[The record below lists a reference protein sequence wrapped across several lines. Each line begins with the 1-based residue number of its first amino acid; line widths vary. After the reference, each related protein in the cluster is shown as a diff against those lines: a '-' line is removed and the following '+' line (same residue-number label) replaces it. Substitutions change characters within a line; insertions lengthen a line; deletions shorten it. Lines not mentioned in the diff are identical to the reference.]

1 MVRYLKMKKLVIN
14 TFLFILTFV
23 SIALLALPIII
34 DLIFTLFILY
44 IFKKNIPSVL
54 IFNLLIIS
62 MIFIINMSFGKN
74 EKYGYF
80 FRGHEKYT
88 TKNKIYQKNVNDII
102 FMPHGDIYYK
112 DGGLNKKREL
122 IKEPRKQIFITDSHG
137 YRNDIKIEDAKIIL
151 VGDSFISGTGTSHPH
166 IPSSTLNKIL
176 NIEVAS
182 LSFSGLD
189 PIDYEKIIK
198 KYLPIIKKDA
208 KIYVFYFEGNDFRV
222 KNNKINDNNQNQIKN
237 QEFQY
242 LSLVKYKIRSGYE
255 RLERN
260 KDKFLLKILPDKN
273 YFLRNIR
280 QKSHSLIR
288 KFFSNMDDAE
298 SPIIYNKIKNKFVG
312 FFYNDNFNSNEN
324 YISYIFKDK
333 EVLKRVNGIFFI
345 PIKLRIYSDYFG
357 LTEDDNPKFQ
367 YLIDEYAKLKI
378 PTYNLSKKMKPIVS
392 KYLHNN
398 EYLYWRDDTHW
409 NRYGIY
415 ESMNFVSSIFKNS
428 N

>member
-1 MVRYLKMKKLVIN
+1 
-14 TFLFILTFV
+14 
-23 SIALLALPIII
+23 
-34 DLIFTLFILY
+34 
-44 IFKKNIPSVL
+44 
-54 IFNLLIIS
+54 
-62 MIFIINMSFGKN
+62 MSFGKN

-88 TKNKIYQKNVNDII
+88 TKNKNYQKNVNDII

-222 KNNKINDNNQNQIKN
+222 KNNKINDNNKNQIKS

-242 LSLVKYKIRSGYE
+242 LSIVKYKIRSGYE

-273 YFLRNIR
+273 YF
-280 QKSHSLIR
+280 
-288 KFFSNMDDAE
+288 
-298 SPIIYNKIKNKFVG
+298 
-312 FFYNDNFNSNEN
+312 
-324 YISYIFKDK
+324 
-333 EVLKRVNGIFFI
+333 
-345 PIKLRIYSDYFG
+345 
-357 LTEDDNPKFQ
+357 
-367 YLIDEYAKLKI
+367 
-378 PTYNLSKKMKPIVS
+378 
-392 KYLHNN
+392 
-398 EYLYWRDDTHW
+398 
-409 NRYGIY
+409 
-415 ESMNFVSSIFKNS
+415 
-428 N
+428 

>member
-1 MVRYLKMKKLVIN
+1 
-14 TFLFILTFV
+14 
-23 SIALLALPIII
+23 
-34 DLIFTLFILY
+34 
-44 IFKKNIPSVL
+44 
-54 IFNLLIIS
+54 
-62 MIFIINMSFGKN
+62 
-74 EKYGYF
+74 
-80 FRGHEKYT
+80 
-88 TKNKIYQKNVNDII
+88 
-102 FMPHGDIYYK
+102 
-112 DGGLNKKREL
+112 
-122 IKEPRKQIFITDSHG
+122 
-137 YRNDIKIEDAKIIL
+137 
-151 VGDSFISGTGTSHPH
+151 
-166 IPSSTLNKIL
+166 
-176 NIEVAS
+176 
-182 LSFSGLD
+182 
-189 PIDYEKIIK
+189 
-198 KYLPIIKKDA
+198 
-208 KIYVFYFEGNDFRV
+208 
-222 KNNKINDNNQNQIKN
+222 
-237 QEFQY
+237 
-242 LSLVKYKIRSGYE
+242 
-255 RLERN
+255 
-260 KDKFLLKILPDKN
+260 
-273 YFLRNIR
+273 
-280 QKSHSLIR
+280 
-288 KFFSNMDDAE
+288 MDDAE